1 MEIPEK
7 SPNLLCKKSSPDLKL
22 MFEWHH
28 LRSMRQC
35 DRNKCLDGSFVL
47 YISIYLL
54 HIGKENVSVLSIS
67 VSANIYEIYRY
78 RYFGIFPGIC
88 YDITF
93 IILLLR
99 NSPEM
104 QNSLENFL
112 GQPCTLSFRPLKK
125 SLYLLVPCSAHLCRY
140 YRVSVLVIIYR
151 NYRIPIY
158 ISVEGY
164 RWNTRKCHR
173 LIQKSKKPDW
183 KSRKNGHVAHVLSS
197 LPIQFKFACI
207 ELLSWKY

>member
-78 RYFGIFPGIC
+78 RYLGIFPGIC

-93 IILLLR
+93 IILLFTKFSR
-99 NSPEM
+99 NAKFAWKLFGAFQYPLLQTFKKITLLTSPM
-104 QNSLENFL
+104 QCASM
-112 GQPCTLSFRPLKK
+112 PILS
-125 SLYLLVPCSAHLCRY
+125 C
-140 YRVSVLVIIYR
+140 IGIG
-151 NYRIPIY
+151 NYISELPNTDIHICWG
-158 ISVEGY
+158 ISVE
-164 RWNTRKCHR
+164 H
-173 LIQKSKKPDW
+173 
-183 KSRKNGHVAHVLSS
+183 
-197 LPIQFKFACI
+197 
-207 ELLSWKY
+207 